1 MIDNIII
8 KISVSNKSAYSMILL
23 NQVNALNSIIFEN
36 PNHFGVKK

>member
-23 NQVNALNSIIFEN
+23 NQVTLNSIIFEN